1 MADSGTNIFGGTTG
15 GGSGISS
22 ATFGA
27 AGAGVSDIF
36 AGFGAEAKGQGDLL
50 EQQNYLQAEKLANTE
65 AEFTKQSTAIQEMQ
79 QSREIS
85 KSLGQTTADV
95 AGAGF
100 ATSGSAID
108 LLRESAA
115 QGAITKQVTQQQG
128 NITEQGYKEQAA
140 SYANMAAAAGIA
152 AGAES
157 KAATMDFMGAGIQG
171 AAAIGTLNTGSV
183 TSIASSV
190 AGMFA

>member
-1 MADSGTNIFGGTTG
+1 MAGSPGSGFLGQGGAFGGSTVST
-15 GGSGISS
+15 
-22 ATFGA
+22 

-50 EQQNYLQAEKLANTE
+50 EQQNYLQAAKFAQQE
-65 AEFTKQSTAIQEMQ
+65 AEFAKQSTAIQEMQ

-100 ATSGSAID
+100 ATSGSALD

-115 QGAITKQVTQQQG
+115 QGAITKQVTQVQG
-128 NITEQGYKEQAA
+128 NIQEAGYKEQAA
-140 SYANMAAAAGIA
+140 SYSNMAAAAGIA
-152 AGAES
+152 ASAEN
-157 KAATMDFMGAGIQG
+157 KAATGDFIAGGIQG
-171 AAAIGTLNTGSV
+171 AAAIATL
-183 TSIASSV
+183 A
-190 AGMFA
+190 

>member
-1 MADSGTNIFGGTTG
+1 VATTLFGGTPNPAG
-15 GGSGISS
+15 AISS
-22 ATFGA
+22 GA
-27 AGAGVSDIF
+27 AGISDVF
-36 AGFGAEAKGQGDLL
+36 AGFGMEAKQQGDLL
-50 EQQNYLQAEKLANTE
+50 EQQNYLQAEKFANTE

-128 NITEQGYKEQAA
+128 NITEQGYREQAA
-140 SYANMAAAAGIA
+140 S
-152 AGAES
+152 
-157 KAATMDFMGAGIQG
+157 
-171 AAAIGTLNTGSV
+171 
-183 TSIASSV
+183 
-190 AGMFA
+190 